1 MAEEGLS
8 LEVGYNE
15 FDEEPDDGSEQCR
28 GNSAVDVRDDINQND
43 VKHAREVAREGEPS
57 TERNNYSTLD
67 YAGNLTKIEDGEISN
82 SSEDE
87 NVEKMDVEEEN
98 DGKGNLFSPESQKAA
113 ADFKNFSFLPHN
125 PAIKVDSKS
134 ENFEPETV
142 SGEDI
147 GDYESEG
154 AICVGSDI
162 SMDDQSWK
170 RHKRAKLE
178 DVSNNADEMNAMDDK
193 GEEKKKTRGGRKK
206 RKRPLRKHNQHA
218 NVPQLGKNTEK
229 PSANDKL
236 FKPLNVTAADSE
248 NAVAREIAYKLSES
262 KTMLIER
269 VVECIGCEKA
279 IKLFQDTQEV
289 ERHGGM
295 YTKEKERRRTSGGV
309 FLVLLKHRYVT
320 KEQEKWIFALENE
333 IVKRKA
339 KEEKQRLKE
348 LHIKNVSDLRLKLRE
363 RDKEGNVI
371 SQESK

>member
-28 GNSAVDVRDDINQND
+28 DNNAVDVRDDINQKD
-43 VKHAREVAREGEPS
+43 VKHACQVPREGEPS

-125 PAIKVDSKS
+125 SAIKVDKKT

-154 AICVGSDI
+154 ALCVGSDI

-178 DVSNNADEMNAMDDK
+178 DVSNNAEEMNSMDDK
-193 GEEKKKTRGGRKK
+193 GNLSDTACVAP
-206 RKRPLRKHNQHA
+206 RPKE
-218 NVPQLGKNTEK
+218 NTEIY
-229 PSANDKL
+229 D
-236 FKPLNVTAADSE
+236 
-248 NAVAREIAYKLSES
+248 
-262 KTMLIER
+262 
-269 VVECIGCEKA
+269 
-279 IKLFQDTQEV
+279 
-289 ERHGGM
+289 H
-295 YTKEKERRRTSGGV
+295 
-309 FLVLLKHRYVT
+309 
-320 KEQEKWIFALENE
+320 
-333 IVKRKA
+333 
-339 KEEKQRLKE
+339 
-348 LHIKNVSDLRLKLRE
+348 
-363 RDKEGNVI
+363 
-371 SQESK
+371 